1 MPQSFSAQVGDWVH
15 RVKGAEE
22 AVFKEAAQELVS
34 QLNSELERM
43 IYETP
48 ETEGY
53 KRTKFLQASLMA
65 STSDM
70 PRLSVDN
77 PGQPVTPDFG
87 QIELVINNA
96 EIGDTIYLGYTA
108 RYGAYVHYGARGMSP
123 RPWVALVAQ
132 RWQQI
137 VASVVSRVKRAYGLS

>member
-1 MPQSFSAQVGDWVH
+1 MAQTFTAQIEGWTR
-15 RVKGAEE
+15 RVKEAEE
-22 AVFKEAAQELVS
+22 AVFKESAQELVE
-34 QLNSELERM
+34 QLNQQLESM

-48 ETEGY
+48 ESPNY

-70 PRLSVDN
+70 PRLSIEN
-77 PGQPVTPDFG
+77 PGSPVTPDFG

-96 EIGDTIYLGYTA
+96 ELGETIYLGYTA
-108 RYGAYVHYGARGMSP
+108 AYGAYVHYGTSTMAP
-123 RPWVALVAQ
+123 RQWVTLVAQ

-137 VASVVSRVKRAYGLS
+137 VKSKAAEVKARFGL